1 MLRWNDTD
9 LSLCYVPPP
18 VSSGGNMNDVGLTLQ
33 TMENV
38 TLCAQGVHRTACVLC
53 LHIV

>member
-1 MLRWNDTD
+1 
-9 LSLCYVPPP
+9 
-18 VSSGGNMNDVGLTLQ
+18 MNDVGLTLQ

-53 LHIV
+53 PPHRLMCASVILF